1 MKIAFVQAHD
11 RHHGFTLIE
20 LLVVV
25 AIAAILL
32 AVATPSL
39 RGIIISNRVQSA
51 SSEFQS
57 ALAMARSEAV
67 KRGGDAR
74 VTIVANQKTGNA
86 PNWASGVTV
95 FYDTTSNANNNAPPT
110 DASTLLM
117 RTSAFPDGV
126 VVNISFPH
134 LIYNGLGRTISSNG
148 AFLAGTAAFGAADTT
163 WHCNIIS
170 MSGRT
175 RSARVTNAVY
185 TAPAPAGGCQAN

>member
-1 MKIAFVQAHD
+1 MLFLSAKTRCASK
-11 RHHGFTLIE
+11 GFTLVE
-20 LLVVV
+20 LLITV

-32 AVATPSL
+32 GIAAPSL
-39 RGIIISNRVQSA
+39 QGIILSNRVQSA

-57 ALAMARSEAV
+57 ALAMARSEAT

-74 VTIVANQKTGNA
+74 VTVVANSKNGAT
-86 PNWASGVTV
+86 PIWASGVTV

-126 VVNISFPH
+126 LVNVNFNH
-134 LIYNGLGRTISSNG
+134 LIYNGLGRTISSDG
-148 AFLAGTAAFGAADTT
+148 APLAGTAAFGAANST

-170 MSGRT
+170 FSGRA
-175 RSARVTNAVY
+175 RSARVSSDAYN
-185 TAPAPAGGCQAN
+185 APAPAGGCATN